1 MRLTNTMRDTM
12 IERIIHKKFDGIKE
26 EQSRRVLVIAR
37 DIVDQHC

>member
-1 MRLTNTMRDTM
+1 MRLTNTMRSAL

-26 EQSRRVLVIAR
+26 EQSRRVLEIAR